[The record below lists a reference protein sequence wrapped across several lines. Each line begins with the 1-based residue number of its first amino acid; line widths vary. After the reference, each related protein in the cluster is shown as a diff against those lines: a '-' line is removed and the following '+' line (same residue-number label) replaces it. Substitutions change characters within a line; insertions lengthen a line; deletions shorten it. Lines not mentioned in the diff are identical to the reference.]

1 MHERCD
7 ILGHVAHVPYAQAR
21 ARLQQ
26 PLHTN
31 KCPKDSESIYW
42 QTTWH
47 NWHGIGMIA
56 WGARVTG
63 RGTHTPPVGGECA
76 IARVEVPASF
86 SSPHTVTAT
95 HKVYSRSLFKS

>member
-7 ILGHVAHVPYAQAR
+7 ILGHVAHVPGMLRPAHACK
-21 ARLQQ
+21 Q

-42 QTTWH
+42 QTTLY
-47 NWHGIGMIA
+47 NWHGIGIIA

-63 RGTHTPPVGGECA
+63 RGTPPVGGECA
-76 IARVEVPASF
+76 IARVFGSTCFFFFPSHCDDDDEEEEA
-86 SSPHTVTAT
+86 
-95 HKVYSRSLFKS
+95 

>member
-7 ILGHVAHVPYAQAR
+7 ILGHVAHVP
-21 ARLQQ
+21 RLQQ

-42 QTTWH
+42 QMTLH

-76 IARVEVPASF
+76 IARGSTCFFFFPS
-86 SSPHTVTAT
+86 HCDCDTQG
-95 HKVYSRSLFKS
+95 LQ